1 MSNVSSP
8 TRLLIVSAAAEA
20 GAGLALLVCPA
31 VIAGVLFGGLSD
43 APEALLVARIAGVA
57 LLALAVACWLARND
71 GANRAG
77 RAVIAAM
84 LVYNSGATAVLA
96 LASIGQ
102 GMSGP
107 GLWPA
112 VVLHACLATWCVSC
126 LRAEYSDHRDK
137 SLAGSK
143 NE

>member
-1 MSNVSSP
+1 MSTGSSP
-8 TRLLIVSAAAEA
+8 TRLLIVSAAVEA

-31 VIAGVLFGGLSD
+31 VIAGVLVGGLPD
-43 APEALLVARIAGVA
+43 APDVLVVASIAGVA
-57 LLALAVACWLARND
+57 LLALALACWLARND
-71 GANRAG
+71 GASRAG

-96 LASIGQ
+96 FASIGQ

-112 VVLHACLATWCVSC
+112 VVLHAGLATWCVWC
-126 LRAEYSDHRDK
+126 LRADS
-137 SLAGSK
+137 GP
-143 NE
+143 N